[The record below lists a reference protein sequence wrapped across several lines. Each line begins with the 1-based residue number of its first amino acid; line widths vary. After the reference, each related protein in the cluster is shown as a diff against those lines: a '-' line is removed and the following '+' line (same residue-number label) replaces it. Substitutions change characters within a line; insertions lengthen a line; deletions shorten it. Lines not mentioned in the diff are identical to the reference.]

1 MLELS
6 GSAWSDGAA
15 IPFGWHFALFGAE
28 TPKAMLRADGFP
40 GLGVAFPHI
49 DAKRLVA
56 AGRKINPSRALHI
69 GQAFTRTSRVS
80 AIIPKTTPNGPV
92 TIVKVE
98 HTISDRQTNSV
109 LLSEEQTYILL
120 DQPYVEPRAAPTP
133 PGGFQIIKTIIPDD
147 LMLFQFSA
155 LSFNSHKIHLDRD
168 YAQKVEGYPDL
179 VVNGG
184 LTTLLMTE
192 LARTKWGED
201 IRQLTVRNIA
211 PLFANR
217 PLHLARS
224 VTDGNNTI
232 YALNENSQPAAAMEF
247 ATNEF

>member
-1 MLELS
+1 MLDLS
-6 GSAWSDGAA
+6 GSAWTEGAA
-15 IPFGWHFALFGAE
+15 IPFGWHFALIGAE

-40 GLGVAFPHI
+40 GLGVAFPQI

-56 AGRKINPSRALHI
+56 AGRKIDANGALHI

-80 AIIPKTTPNGPV
+80 AIIPKTTPHGPI

-98 HTISDRQTNSV
+98 HTISDQQTV
-109 LLSEEQTYILL
+109 ALLISEEQTYILL
-120 DQPYVEPRAAPTP
+120 DQTYVEPPAAPTP
-133 PGGFQIIKTIIPDD
+133 SGDFHILKTIIPDD

-168 YAQKVEGYPDL
+168 YARTAEGYPDL

-192 LARTKWGED
+192 LARAEWGED

-224 VTDGNNTI
+224 VTDGNKAI
-232 YALNENSQPAAAMEF
+232 YALNENGQPAAEMEF

>member
-28 TPKAMLRADGFP
+28 TPKSMLRADGFP
-40 GLGVAFPHI
+40 GLGVAFPQI

-56 AGRKINPSRALHI
+56 AGRKIDARKSLHI

-80 AIIPKTTPNGPV
+80 AIIPKTTPHGPI

-98 HTISDRQTNSV
+98 HTISDQQNGTV

-120 DQPYVEPRAAPTP
+120 DQTYVEPPVAPTP
-133 PGGFQIIKTIIPDD
+133 SGDFQIIKTVIPDD

-168 YAQKVEGYPDL
+168 YARTAEGYPDL

-192 LARTKWGED
+192 LARAEWGED

-217 PLHLARS
+217 PIHLARC
-224 VTDGNNTI
+224 VTDETNAI
-232 YALNENSQPAAAMEF
+232 YALNDNGQPAAEMEF
-247 ATNEF
+247 ATNEL